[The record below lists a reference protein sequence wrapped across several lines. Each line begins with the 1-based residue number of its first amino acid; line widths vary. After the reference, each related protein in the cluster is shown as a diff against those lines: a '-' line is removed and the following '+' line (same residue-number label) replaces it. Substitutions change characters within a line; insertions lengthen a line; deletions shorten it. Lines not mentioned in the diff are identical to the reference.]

1 MNADEIKK
9 VRGDKKVEELSSFQ
23 KIAKWVLIVAIIL
36 VSIELVTK
44 PLRHHWAD
52 DYLERGDQ
60 YLLQKKYLSAE
71 LEYQKSLTLYKTNLA
86 QDRISLANQA
96 QTDVLKLK
104 PLLQAKNVSKALEDF
119 DRATAKYTH
128 YDALRVGKE
137 LYERGE
143 LQLALVALENDPD
156 KANDE
161 HKSFDKVINKAILAR
176 VELSIAAKQK
186 YTE

>member
-9 VRGDKKVEELSSFQ
+9 IRTERNPEEETLWR

-36 VSIELVTK
+36 VFIELITK

-60 YLLQKKYLSAE
+60 YLIQKKYLSAE
-71 LEYQKSLTLYKTNLA
+71 LEYQKSAIFYKTSLA
-86 QDRISLANQA
+86 EDRQELANQA

-104 PLLQAKNVSKALEDF
+104 PFLQSKNISKAIEDF
-119 DRATAKYTH
+119 ETATAKYTH
-128 YDALRVGKE
+128 YDALRVSKE
-137 LYERGE
+137 LYEKGE
-143 LQLALVALENDPD
+143 LQLALVALDNDPD

-161 HKSFDKVINKAILAR
+161 HISFDKIINKAILAR
-176 VELSIAAKQK
+176 LELSSNAKQK
-186 YTE
+186 YRE